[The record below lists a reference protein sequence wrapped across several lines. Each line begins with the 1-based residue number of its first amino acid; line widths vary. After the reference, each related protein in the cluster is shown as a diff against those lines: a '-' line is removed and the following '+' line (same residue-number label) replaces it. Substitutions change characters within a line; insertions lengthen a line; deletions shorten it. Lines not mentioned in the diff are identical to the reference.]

1 MPPLETHSELKLR
14 DLSYFI
20 YIADLGSINRAAKY
34 VGLAQPALSARMRQ
48 LEKALG
54 ITLIVR
60 DSRGCSLTPHG
71 KRLYSLARELL
82 EDVADIVDQLR
93 LEALPP
99 QRPASESPRRAR

>member
-14 DLSYFI
+14 DLRYFI
-20 YIADLGSINRAAKY
+20 YIADFGSINRAAKY
-34 VGLAQPALSARMRQ
+34 IGLAQPALSARMRQ